1 MPEPRAPSFRRL
13 VAWQINSTSDALRRG
28 AALWLRR
35 EHDISLVEC
44 RTLELI
50 EYMQPVRLRDVAAE
64 SAADKAQVSR
74 IVSALVR
81 RGLVVRQAFAG
92 DARSARLELSE
103 SGVDMCRRLAASGEE
118 RDRALRA
125 SIGEAEAAQML
136 RALAAVKA
144 SALRLVD
151 EEEPLQRPRLS

>member
-1 MPEPRAPSFRRL
+1 MHEPRAPAFRHL

-28 AALWLRR
+28 SALRLRR
-35 EHDISLVEC
+35 EHDLSLVEC
-44 RTLELI
+44 RTVELI
-50 EYMQPVRLRDVAAE
+50 EHMQPVRLRDVAAE

-92 DARSARLELSE
+92 DARSAKLELSD
-103 SGVDMCRRLAASGEE
+103 SGIELAHRLSAMGEE
-118 RDRALRA
+118 RDRVLRDA
-125 SIGEAEAAQML
+125 IGEAEVAKVL

-144 SALRLVD
+144 SALQLAD
-151 EEEPLQRPRLS
+151 EEEPLQKTRPA